1 MARLINAE
9 VLGFFAT
16 PPNVTALVAEWL
28 TAPSEKEGPL
38 WRLLDPCCGEG
49 VAAAQLAASIGGA
62 AQTWG
67 VELSPKRAEQAA
79 QVLDKVHTTAWQAT
93 RVSKA
98 SVSLLWLN
106 PPYDSDLDG
115 DHRRLEIEFLRTALP
130 TLVYGGVLVYIVP
143 QHLLGY
149 RDVARLLAGHFE
161 QIAVRRFPD
170 GEYERFKQ
178 VIVFARRKP
187 YATPTND
194 SLDVLRALRNADLP
208 PLAAPPARW
217 ERALPPAPPPARFY
231 RVDIGER
238 EQVARGYALAWPE
251 PLLQALRPQARMPF
265 CPPIPLKKGH
275 VAMLMA
281 SGLMGT
287 LLIEKDGQRL
297 LVKGRVRKTQDVS
310 YEETEQGDVITI
322 SRDRFTTT
330 VGVISDTDQSVQVL
344 TDVADLTAF
353 MEDYGEE
360 LAGEILKHPP
370 RYDLKPT
377 AAEWQHL
384 ATLSKQ
390 RAPLPGQA
398 EAGLLPVQK
407 HVAIALARTLKA
419 QRRALMQ
426 GEMGCG
432 KTTIGLAALDAL
444 DAYPAL
450 VIGPPHL
457 VEKWLREAAEVIPG
471 VQVRELRKVGR
482 NGSPEDINDVR
493 QFVADWQAGHL
504 GDKAI
509 AVISETSAKLGS
521 GWRGAVATRYTLPR
535 QHPDA
540 PPDQPDP
547 AEMQRA
553 HFRKAVQAY
562 RQAQTQLLALRSSDD
577 AAALAH
583 QRATVAR
590 LRRAALK
597 AATPVP
603 VCPDCGQVQINRNG
617 PELAFKPFGKRPRHC
632 DRPLQ
637 GWACDDQGRQLLDD
651 AGLPTWVWDTAV
663 PAAPRCTAA
672 LYEFGDKYRRWP
684 IADYIR
690 KKHRHVFKLL
700 IADEVHQ
707 FRSKGSDRGRAFHHL
722 VTATRYHLGM
732 TGTVY
737 GGKSTSVFHLF
748 YRLFPKVRAE
758 FPFNGDKLW
767 AAKYGVLETRRYGTR
782 GGNDDGT
789 EFGSFNATRRG
800 RVTVTEKPGVSPAI
814 LSQIVDSA
822 IFLSLKDL
830 GISLPAYREEALA
843 LEMTAAQGTQ
853 YRRMEQALRAQARQY
868 PSWLSTWLQW
878 ALSRPNSGFRPEI
891 VEKARKDADG
901 NVVEVTA
908 FMELPHIVCGVDA
921 CTNTAGD
928 VVYVPNGADPL
939 PKEAW
944 LVDFV
949 KAEKAVGRK
958 TLVFARQTAT
968 RDIQPRL
975 QAVLQAE
982 GVRAE
987 VLYASVSTRKRES
1000 WIARRAPRLDA
1011 LICNPILVET
1021 GLDLVQFA
1029 TVVFFEM
1036 TFDLFGLWQAM
1047 RRVWRLGQTQPVK
1060 VVFTSYTGTLEEHAL
1075 QLMGRKMKAAQLL
1088 YGDSVGGAIVPD
1100 DGENFLTELARAV
1113 LEDQALPDLHQLFAA
1128 ADRVTHSPLGSPTAT
1143 SPNLPVFSTERL
1155 RELWEAQRALEI
1167 AKAQHRRS
1175 RRQAKIAQQLADAGV
1190 QAQQLGM
1197 F

>member
-28 TAPSEKEGPL
+28 TAPSEKEGTL
-38 WRLLDPCCGEG
+38 WRLLDPCCGAG
-49 VAAAQLAASIGGA
+49 VAAAQLAASIGGS

-130 TLVYGGVLVYIVP
+130 ALVYGGVLVYIVP

-161 QIAVRRFPD
+161 TITVRRFPD

-194 SLDVLRALRNADLP
+194 RIAALRALRDADLP
-208 PLAAPPARW
+208 PLGPPPANW
-217 ERALPPAPPPARFY
+217 ERTLPPAPTQARFY
-231 RVDIGER
+231 RVDISER
-238 EQVARGYALAWPE
+238 EQVARGYALDWPE
-251 PLLQALRPQARMPF
+251 PLLQALRPQTRMPF
-265 CPPIPLKKGH
+265 RPPMPLKKGH

-310 YEETEQGDVITI
+310 YEETAKGDVVAI

-330 VGVISDTDQSVQVL
+330 VGVVSDQEVQVL
-344 TDVADLTAF
+344 ADVEDLTAF

-370 RYDLKPT
+370 RYDLHPRAT
-377 AAEWQHL
+377 EWQLL
-384 ATLSKQ
+384 ATLGKQ
-390 RAPLPGQA
+390 RTPLPGQT

-407 HVAIALARTLKA
+407 HVAIALARTL
-419 QRRALMQ
+419 RARKHALLQ
-426 GEMGCG
+426 GEMGLG
-432 KTTIGLAALDAL
+432 KTTIGLAALDTL

-450 VIGPPHL
+450 VLCPPHL

-471 VQVRELRKVGR
+471 VQVRELRKLGR
-482 NGSPEDINDVR
+482 NGGPGDINDAQ
-493 QFVADWQAGHL
+493 QFVDDWQAGRL
-504 GDKAI
+504 GAKAI

-521 GWRGAVATRYTLPR
+521 GWRGAVAIRYTLPR
-535 QHPDA
+535 QPSHTDPEK
-540 PPDQPDP
+540 PDP
-547 AEMQRA
+547 AVVQRA
-553 HFRKAVQAY
+553 HFHQAVQAY
-562 RQAQTQLLALRSSDD
+562 RQAQTRLLELRTGDD
-577 AAALAH
+577 PAALAH
-583 QRATVAR
+583 QRATVTR
-590 LRRAALK
+590 LRRAALA

-603 VCPDCGQVQINRNG
+603 VCPDCGQVQRGRNG
-617 PELAFKPFGKRPRHC
+617 PELAFKPFDKRPHHC
-632 DRPLQ
+632 DRPAQ
-637 GWACDDQGRQLLDD
+637 GWARDDQGCKLLAD
-651 AGLPTWVWDTAV
+651 AGQPAWVWDATA
-663 PAAPRCTAA
+663 PHAPRCAGA

-690 KKHRHVFKLL
+690 THCRHAFKLL

-707 FRSKGSDRGRAFHHL
+707 FRSKTSDRGRAFHHL

-737 GGKSTSVFHLF
+737 GGKSTSVFYLF
-748 YRLFPKVRAE
+748 YRLFPQVRAE
-758 FPFNGDKLW
+758 FPFNGEKLW

-782 GGNDDGT
+782 GGSDDDA

-814 LSQIVDSA
+814 LSQIVDHA

-830 GISLPAYREEALA
+830 GVSLPAYREEALP
-843 LEMTAAQGTQ
+843 LEMTARQRRQ
-853 YRRMEQALRAQARQY
+853 YHRMEETLRAQARQY
-868 PSWLSTWLQW
+868 PRWLSTWLQW
-878 ALSRPNSGFRPEI
+878 SLSRPNSGFRPEV
-891 VEKARKDADG
+891 VEKARKDEDG
-901 NVVEVTA
+901 NVIAVTPFMDLPEV
-908 FMELPHIVCGVDA
+908 VCGVDVA
-921 CTNTAGD
+921 SNEAGD
-928 VVYVPNGADPL
+928 VVYVPNGDDPL

-958 TLVFARQTAT
+958 TLVFVRQTAT

-975 QAVLQAE
+975 QAVLHAG
-982 GVRAE
+982 GVRTD

-1060 VVFTSYTGTLEEHAL
+1060 VIFTSYTGTLEERAL
-1075 QLMGRKMKAAQLL
+1075 RLMGRKMKAAQLL

-1128 ADRVTHSPLGSPTAT
+1128 ADGVTHSPLGSPTAI
-1143 SPNLPVFSTERL
+1143 SPNLPVLSTDRL
-1155 RELWEAQRALEI
+1155 RELWEAQRAMEI

-1175 RRQAKIAQQLADAGV
+1175 RRQAKIAQQLAEAGV